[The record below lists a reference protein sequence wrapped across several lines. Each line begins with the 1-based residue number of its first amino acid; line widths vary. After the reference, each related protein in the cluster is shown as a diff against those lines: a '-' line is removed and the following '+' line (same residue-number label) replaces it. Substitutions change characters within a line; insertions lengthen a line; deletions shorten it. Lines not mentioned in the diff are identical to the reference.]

1 MIAPPENWHKIQD
14 DTERLAVCKKYKLI
28 TPTKTE
34 LKDFYYKG
42 LYTDEPTICKVV
54 GYDEKLLVIEI
65 NGELHSIHPDYL
77 LQMQKKDFNL
87 KEGV

>member
-14 DTERLAVCKKYKLI
+14 DTERLAICKKYKLI

-42 LYTDEPTICKVV
+42 LYVGKPTVCTVV
-54 GYDEKLLVIEI
+54 GYADSLLIIDI

-77 LQMQKKDFNL
+77 LQMQKKDFNVL
-87 KEGV
+87 GE